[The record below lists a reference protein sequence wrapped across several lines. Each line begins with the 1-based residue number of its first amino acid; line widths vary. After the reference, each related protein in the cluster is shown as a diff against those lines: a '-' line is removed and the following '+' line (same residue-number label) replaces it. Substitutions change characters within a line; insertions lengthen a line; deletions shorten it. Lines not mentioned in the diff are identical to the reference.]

1 MCHLNF
7 NVVCADDFSGA
18 LFWNSNRRNKSVT
31 QPCSRLHPSFRSG
44 VNIERHCNN
53 DGTWSPVDMTNCTTF
68 VDSNP
73 VITVHFTLI
82 VNDSN
87 TAMDSATIINNVSC

>member
-1 MCHLNF
+1 
-7 NVVCADDFSGA
+7 
-18 LFWNSNRRNKSVT
+18 
-31 QPCSRLHPSFRSG
+31 
-44 VNIERHCNN
+44 
-53 DGTWSPVDMTNCTTF
+53 MTNCTTF

-87 TAMDSATIINNVSC
+87 TAMDSATIINNVSR